1 MVRNDEIKPEQLR
14 FEREWRRVAHALRG
28 VAVTI
33 HGGRKLCFR
42 SANQSPVGKRE
53 TAPRAPSDETS
64 QRLFWF

>member
-1 MVRNDEIKPEQLR
+1 MVKLNPNSSDLSANGELLMHYEVLLLL
-14 FEREWRRVAHALRG
+14 FMGSE
-28 VAVTI
+28 
-33 HGGRKLCFR
+33 LCFR